1 MPDTTTTAS
10 ALALPDIDQLKA
22 QLAHHP
28 AIPLFRQAIATLYS
42 ALAERFRQGAPIE
55 PLVHLRA
62 SVMDQIIRAAWQ
74 HAGLPTD
81 SNATDIMLLAVGGYG
96 RGELLPHSDID
107 LWVVL
112 RDDNT
117 AHEEALS
124 AFVML
129 LWDIGL
135 MPGHCVRTLADCERL
150 AAEDLTVI
158 SALLESRLLIGPP
171 ALFETLHATT
181 STPKMWT
188 SRAFFEAKREE
199 QRLRHG
205 KLNHTE
211 SLLEPNV
218 KDSPGGLRDLHT
230 IAWIARR
237 HYGVHTLADA
247 VTLGYMTAED
257 LARYDQSMQFLW
269 RLRFALH
276 LETNREEDRLL
287 FEHQQ
292 VIAQQLGFIDTRE
305 KLAVEQLM
313 HVYYQTAAI
322 VTELNDIILLHFSEQ
337 WTDADANDVDETLD
351 THFALSNGHIH
362 IRSPDTFAQF
372 PETLLSLFAWLAQRP
387 DIIGIRANTLR
398 ALCAQRHLIDERY
411 RDTPLH
417 QHIFM
422 LMMRAEGNIPRTLS
436 LMARY
441 GILGRYLPQFG
452 RVNGLMQYDLFH
464 IYTVGAHT
472 LNLLQR
478 LQQFLEGDERCDAPL
493 AIEIMQRLRK
503 REVLWIAGLFHD
515 LGKGRGGNHSVLG
528 AEDVRVFCTRH
539 GLSAE
544 TTELAEWLVL
554 NHLLMSQT
562 AQKRDI
568 SEPAVIREFVE
579 IVQDKRHLATLY
591 LLTVADIQATNPTL
605 WNGWRSALLR
615 QLFDEAFRV
624 LERGLSVP
632 FDRSDASRET
642 RRDAWAMLEAL
653 GCNMKAVER
662 CWHHCGEDYFLP
674 YSADEIA
681 WQTLGILEQPGV
693 PVIMFST
700 PGDDSPEGGTQV
712 FIHTHSVNGLF
723 AAIVSTFDQLDLS
736 VHDARI
742 ITSSDD
748 WTLNTFTLLDSQHLP
763 VTDPVRLQHIH
774 TVLTHALRTPHVLP
788 SIVTRHTSRQLRH
801 FQVPTQVAF
810 REDSMHRGSI
820 LTVEAAD
827 RPGLLARIGRLFV
840 EFDISV
846 HSAKISTLGERVEDV
861 FFVTDARGGPLRDP
875 DFNQRFTSRVKEVLD
890 AVLGS

>member
-1 MPDTTTTAS
+1 MPDTTTT
-10 ALALPDIDQLKA
+10 ALALPDIDQLQQ
-22 QLAHHP
+22 QLTDHP
-28 AIPLFRQAIATLYS
+28 AIPLFRKALSTLYN
-42 ALAERFRQGAPIE
+42 ALAERFRQGTSIP

-62 SVMDQIIRAAWQ
+62 DIMDHIIRAAWQ
-74 HAGLPTD
+74 HAGLPTE
-81 SNATDIMLLAVGGYG
+81 NEADIMLLAVGGYG

-112 RDDNT
+112 RKDNPDLQ
-117 AHEEALS
+117 EALS

-135 MPGHCVRTLADCERL
+135 MPGHCVRTLADCTRL

-158 SALLESRLLIGPP
+158 SALLESRLLIGPR
-171 ALFETLHATT
+171 ALYETLCTAT
-181 STPKMWT
+181 STDHMWP
-188 SRAFFEAKREE
+188 SRLFFEAKQEE
-199 QRLRHG
+199 QRQRHG
-205 KLNHTE
+205 KLDQTE
-211 SLLEPNV
+211 LRLEPNV

-230 IAWIARR
+230 IAWVARR
-237 HYGVHTLADA
+237 HYGVHKLADA
-247 VTLGYMTAED
+247 VTLGYMTPED
-257 LARYDQSMQFLW
+257 LMRYDQSMQFLW

-276 LETNREEDRLL
+276 IETHREEDRLL

-292 VIAQQLGFIDTRE
+292 VIAQQLGFVDTPE
-305 KLAVEQLM
+305 TLAVEQLM
-313 HVYYQTAAI
+313 HAYYQTAAV
-322 VTELNDIILLHFSEQ
+322 VTELNDIILLHFREQ
-337 WTDADANDVDETLD
+337 WINPVTETTVELLDA
-351 THFALSNGHIH
+351 HFALSEGHIQ
-362 IRSPDTFAQF
+362 IREPDTFAQS

-387 DIIGIRANTLR
+387 DIKGIRADTLR
-398 ALCAQRHLIDERY
+398 ALCAHRHLIDDEY
-411 RDTPLH
+411 RNTPLH

-422 LMMRAEGNIPRTLS
+422 LMIRAEGNIPRTLS

-441 GILGRYLPQFG
+441 GVLGRYLPQFG
-452 RVNGLMQYDLFH
+452 RVSGLMQYDLFH

-515 LGKGRGGNHSVLG
+515 LGKGRGGNHSLLG
-528 AEDVRVFCTRH
+528 AEDVRVFCERH
-539 GLSAE
+539 GLSNE

-562 AQKRDI
+562 AQKRDL

-615 QLFDEAFRV
+615 QLFDEAFRL

-632 FDRSDASRET
+632 FDRSDACRET
-642 RRDAWAMLEAL
+642 CQDAWAMLEAL

-674 YSADEIA
+674 YSAYEIA
-681 WQTLGILEQPGV
+681 WQTLGILERPGV
-693 PVIMFST
+693 PIIMFST
-700 PGDDSPEGGTQV
+700 PGDDTPEGGTQV

-748 WTLNTFTLLDSQHLP
+748 WTLNTFTLLDAQHQP
-763 VTDPVRLQHIH
+763 VTEPARLRHIH
-774 TVLTHALRTPHVLP
+774 AVLAEALRTPHNLP
-788 SIVTRHTSRQLRH
+788 PIVTRHTSRQLRH

-861 FFVTDARGGPLRDP
+861 FFVTDTRGGPLRDT
-875 DFNQRFTSRVKEVLD
+875 DLNQRLTCRLKEVLD

>member
-1 MPDTTTTAS
+1 MPNTTTTAS
-10 ALALPDIDQLKA
+10 ALALPDIDQLQS
-22 QLAHHP
+22 QLKDHP
-28 AIPLFRQAIATLYS
+28 AIPLFRHALTALYD
-42 ALAERFRQGAPIE
+42 ALAARFYQGDAIDR
-55 PLVHLRA
+55 LVHLRA
-62 SVMDQIIRAAWQ
+62 DIMDRIIRTAWQ
-74 HAGLPTD
+74 YTGLPAAEE
-81 SNATDIMLLAVGGYG
+81 ATDIMLLAVGGYG

-107 LWVVL
+107 LWIVT
-112 RDDNT
+112 REENT
-117 AHEEALS
+117 AHQEALS

-135 MPGHCVRTLADCERL
+135 KPGHCVRTLADCERL

-158 SALLESRLLIGPP
+158 SALLESRLLIGPS
-171 ALFETLHATT
+171 ALFQTLHERT
-181 STPKMWT
+181 STAHMWPSQT
-188 SRAFFEAKREE
+188 FFNAKWEE
-199 QRLRHG
+199 QRQRHG
-205 KLNHTE
+205 KLNQTE
-211 SLLEPNV
+211 ALLEPNV
-218 KDSPGGLRDLHT
+218 KESPGGLRDLHT

-237 HYGVHTLADA
+237 HYGVHALADA
-247 VTLGYMTAED
+247 VTLGYMTPED
-257 LARYDQSMQFLW
+257 LQRYDQSMQFLW

-276 LETNREEDRLL
+276 VETHREEDRLL

-292 VIAQQLGFIDTRE
+292 VIARLLGFVDTPE

-322 VTELNDIILLHFSEQ
+322 VTELNDIILLHFREQ
-337 WTDADANDVDETLD
+337 WIDPKAEEPFEPLDA
-351 THFALSNGHIH
+351 HFALSGGHIQT
-362 IRSPDTFAQF
+362 REPDTFAQF

-387 DIIGIRANTLR
+387 DIKGIRADTLR
-398 ALCAQRHLIDERY
+398 GLCAQRHLIDDEY
-411 RDTPLH
+411 RDNPLH
-417 QHIFM
+417 QQIFM
-422 LMMRAEGNIPRTLS
+422 LMIRAEGNIPRTLS

-441 GILGRYLPQFG
+441 GVLGRYLPQFG
-452 RVNGLMQYDLFH
+452 RVSGLMQYDLFH

-478 LQQFLEGDERCDAPL
+478 LQQFLEGDEHCDAPL

-515 LGKGRGGNHSVLG
+515 LGKGRGGNHSLLG
-528 AEDVRVFCTRH
+528 AEDVRVFCERH
-539 GLSAE
+539 GLSTE

-562 AQKRDI
+562 AQKRDL

-615 QLFDEAFRV
+615 QLFEEAFRL

-642 RRDAWAMLEAL
+642 RHDAWAILESL

-674 YSADEIA
+674 YSAYEIA
-681 WQTLGILEQPGV
+681 WQTLGILERPGV
-693 PVIMFST
+693 PIILFST
-700 PGDDSPEGGTQV
+700 PSDEAPEGGTQV

-748 WTLNTFTLLDSQHLP
+748 WTLNTFTLLDANHQP
-763 VTDPVRLQHIH
+763 VTAPCQLQHIH
-774 TVLTHALRTPHVLP
+774 TVLSEALRTPEKLP
-788 SIVTRHTSRQLRH
+788 PIVTRHTSRQLRH
-801 FQVPTQVAF
+801 FQVPTQVSF
-810 REDSMHRGSI
+810 REDPMHHGSV
-820 LTVEAAD
+820 LTIEAAD

-861 FFVTDARGGPLRDP
+861 FFVTDARGRPLRDP
-875 DFNQRFTSRVKEVLD
+875 AFNQRLTTRVKEVLN